1 MKKRLFVLLA
11 CLFVVNIGFGI
22 TLPVLPFYTER
33 LALAEG
39 ASRNSVGLHVG
50 LLTSIY
56 ALMQLL
62 FAPIWGRLSDRVGR
76 KPLLLLGIT
85 GYAIA
90 QVLFGLA
97 SNLWLLY
104 VARIVGGILS
114 SATLPAAA
122 AYVADETAAENRN
135 RGMAWLGTA
144 ASLGVVVGPALGG
157 TLAGRDWHI
166 SARFGHFV
174 VDGFSVPFFAA
185 AVLALLT
192 LFIAIK
198 WLPES
203 LVAQTIA
210 TTEETVKL
218 SWRELGARL
227 RPLLVLAFIGQFGL
241 ALFEAIFALYA
252 IARFNYGPAEV
263 GAIFIVCGSV
273 MAIFQTVVVGY
284 FTVRVAEIYQIAAGF
299 VLMGSSLA
307 LLATVQSTVLVFAL
321 VGVMAF
327 GMALIAPNLSA
338 LISKRTNALNT
349 GAALGV
355 QSVANNLGQVGGPI
369 LGGALFAWSV
379 GMPFFLTGVLLL
391 ATGLVIVWKSV
402 SSAVPEA
409 LRGPAGR
416 NKENPL

>member
-56 ALMQLL
+56 ALMQLI

-76 KPLLLLGIT
+76 KPLLLLGIA

-90 QVLFGLA
+90 QVLFGVA

-104 VARIVGGILS
+104 AARIVGGILS

-122 AYVADETAAENRN
+122 AYVADETATENRN

-157 TLAGRDWHI
+157 TLARRDWHY
-166 SARFGHFV
+166 SAQFGHFV

-185 AVLALLT
+185 AVMALLT

-210 TTEETVKL
+210 TTGETVKL
-218 SWRELGARL
+218 SWRELGTRL

-263 GAIFIVCGSV
+263 GAIFIVCGAV

-307 LLATVQSTVLVFAL
+307 LLATVQSMALVFAL

-327 GMALIAPNLSA
+327 GMAMIAPNLSA

-349 GAALGV
+349 GAALGA

-369 LGGALFAWSV
+369 LGGALFAWSM
-379 GMPFFLTGVLLL
+379 GMPFFLTGLLLL
-391 ATGLVIVWKSV
+391 ATGVVIVWNSV
-402 SSAVPEA
+402 SSAVPDA
-409 LRGPAGR
+409 LPGPAR
-416 NKENPL
+416 ENKEKPL

>member
-56 ALMQLL
+56 ALMQLI

-76 KPLLLLGIT
+76 KPLLLLGIA

-90 QVLFGLA
+90 QVLFGVA

-104 VARIVGGILS
+104 AARIVGGILS

-157 TLAGRDWHI
+157 TLARRDWHY
-166 SARFGHFV
+166 SAQFGHFV

-185 AVLALLT
+185 AVMALLT

-210 TTEETVKL
+210 TTGETVKL
-218 SWRELGARL
+218 SWRELGTRL

-263 GAIFIVCGSV
+263 GAIFIVCGAV

-307 LLATVQSTVLVFAL
+307 LLATVQSMALVFAL

-327 GMALIAPNLSA
+327 GMAMIAPNLSA

-349 GAALGV
+349 GAALGA

-369 LGGALFAWSV
+369 LGGALFAWSM
-379 GMPFFLTGVLLL
+379 GMPFFLTGLLLL
-391 ATGLVIVWKSV
+391 ATGVVIVWNSV
-402 SSAVPEA
+402 SSAVPDA
-409 LRGPAGR
+409 LPGPAR
-416 NKENPL
+416 ENKEKPL